1 MGYLTWLLRGNM
13 KVIWNLLIRY
23 DQLLA
28 HYHILHLPPFGEK
41 INSKLECPK
50 NTSSTPTKSMFYS
63 KSSNWRDQNKKPAW
77 E

>member
-1 MGYLTWLLRGNM
+1 MAAQRKYEGDLEFS
-13 KVIWNLLIRY
+13 
-23 DQLLA
+23 DQVTSIACTLS
-28 HYHILHLPPFGEK
+28 YLHLPPFGEK

-50 NTSSTPTKSMFYS
+50 NTSSTPIKPMFYS